1 VHEAGFCHGV
11 LHAVENRA
19 AGRPVARIGVRVG
32 SLHRIV
38 PAAFEQSFQMMAAGG
53 VADGATTEVTVVP
66 AQGRCGS
73 CGRDFTSPD
82 PPVACPHC
90 GSFDVRCSGGD
101 ELLLE
106 WVEYR
111 APIGG

>member
-1 VHEAGFCHGV
+1 MHEAGYCHGV
-11 LHAVENRA
+11 LHAVEDRA

-53 VADGATTEVTVVP
+53 VADGAGAEVTVVP
-66 AQGRCGS
+66 ATGNCGS
-73 CGRDFTSPD
+73 CSRQFETAD
-82 PPVACPHC
+82 PPVACPYC
-90 GSFDVRCSGGD
+90 GSFDVRATGGD
-101 ELLLE
+101 ELTLE

-111 APIGG
+111 PAGGG

>member
-1 VHEAGFCHGV
+1 MHEAGFCHGV
-11 LHAVENRA
+11 LHAVESRA

-38 PAAFEQSFQMMAAGG
+38 PAAFEQSFQLMAAGG

-66 AQGRCGS
+66 AQCGCRS
-73 CGRDFTSPD
+73 CGRGFTSAD

-90 GSFDVRCSGGD
+90 GSFDVHSTGGD

>member
-11 LHAVENRA
+11 LHAVESRA
-19 AGRPVARIGVRVG
+19 AGRPVARIGVRLG

-66 AQGRCGS
+66 ARGGCGS
-73 CGRDFTSPD
+73 CGQEFTTPD

-90 GSFDVRCSGGD
+90 GSFEVRCSGGD

-106 WVEYR
+106 WIEYR